1 MTGVAGFIASKA
13 AEFLPADGHTVVG
26 VDNLNDAYDVRLKH
40 WRLSRLEGRPGFTF
54 HHLDI
59 CDRPALRRLFEK
71 TTDDRP
77 QTTGQSSSSVVRG
90 PAFETINLGSDQPV
104 VLMRAVRLVEELV
117 GKKAQ
122 IEYRPRH
129 PADVL
134 ATWAD
139 IGKAERLL
147 GWRPRTPFRDGVAR
161 LVEWYRE
168 NEAWA
173 REIETG

>member
-1 MTGVAGFIASKA
+1 M
-13 AEFLPADGHTVVG
+13 
-26 VDNLNDAYDVRLKH
+26 
-40 WRLSRLEGRPGFTF
+40 
-54 HHLDI
+54 
-59 CDRPALRRLFEK
+59 
-71 TTDDRP
+71 
-77 QTTGQSSSSVVRG
+77 VRG
-90 PAFETINLGSDQPV
+90 PVFETINLGSDQPV
-104 VLMRAVRLVEELV
+104 VLMEAVRLVEEMV

-147 GWRPRTPFRDGVAR
+147 DWRPQTPFHEGVAR